1 MVVYLDGVALINF
14 LVDFLLLVGTNCLC
28 GYPPGWRRSGA
39 AALLGG
45 IYGAVCLVHR
55 FAFLGNFLWRIIFLG
70 MMGWIA
76 FGFNKS
82 AFRRTV
88 IFVLLCMALGGVAQ
102 GLNTGGILS
111 VVLSAAMIFV
121 MCAVGFRD
129 IPGRVKYVPV
139 ELTYGEKHLSLI
151 ALEDTGN
158 TLRDPVTGRPVL
170 VVEAGVAQKLTGLTP
185 QQLRSPIS
193 AMEEGIVPGLRLIP
207 YRSVGQSSGM
217 LLALRFPKVR
227 IGKWKGSSLVAFAPE
242 ALCNDGRYQALT
254 GGAA

>member
-14 LVDFLLLVGTNCLC
+14 VVDFLLLVGTNCLC

-45 IYGAVCLVHR
+45 IYAAVCMMHR
-55 FAFLGNFLWRIIFLG
+55 FAFLGNFLWRMVFLG

-76 FGFNKS
+76 FGSDKS

-88 IFVLLCMALGGVAQ
+88 IFVFLCMALGGIMQ
-102 GLNTGGILS
+102 GLNTGGKLS
-111 VVLSAAMIFV
+111 MVLSAAMICG
-121 MCAVGFRD
+121 MCIIGFRD
-129 IPGRVKYVPV
+129 RPGRVKYVPV
-139 ELTYGEKHLSLI
+139 ELTYGEKRLSLI

-185 QQLRSPIS
+185 QQLRSPIN

-207 YRSVGQSSGM
+207 YRTVGQSSGM